1 MFRILSM
8 SYQDRAYPIPSP
20 EVKRFLQD
28 QKGQRPRQILI
39 YIYIYLTKP
48 QKSRKQNGITG
59 FPSHDPEDA
68 SPNQLPVQNK
78 QGKTHFFLRTASS
91 PRGSSSYILFKTTK
105 IVGENG
111 NGNMGTPYPS
121 SGFMLFSLTVQQ
133 RGESRGSY

>member
-78 QGKTHFFLRTASS
+78 QGKTHFFLPLGAEPAGTLHIYYLKQTRLLVKTGTGIRELHT
-91 PRGSSSYILFKTTK
+91 PRQVSC
-105 IVGENG
+105 
-111 NGNMGTPYPS
+111 
-121 SGFMLFSLTVQQ
+121 
-133 RGESRGSY
+133 